1 MAITREFIFEKATK
15 NTFRYQEVVDKTEGE
30 EEAAVVGTIYVQK
43 WAFPAQP
50 SRIRVTVEEA

>member
-30 EEAAVVGTIYVQK
+30 EEAVVIGAIYVQK
-43 WAFPAQP
+43 WVLPGTPQ
-50 SRIRVTVEEA
+50 RIRVTVEEA